1 MRREP
6 GGHSNRD
13 RHCFMNSWPLSS
25 TDDVGHV
32 PKTGISQGTKEN
44 RREKESR
51 FQLREG
57 IKREENNRRG
67 LKHKAERRV
76 KEQHPE
82 EGAPGSLLR
91 SAGMSS
97 LPMQHRTRKSNCSL
111 PGSKHAFSRV
121 DTRKPRRSLVY
132 TGAA

>member
-1 MRREP
+1 MAMRREP

-32 PKTGISQGTKEN
+32 PKTGISQGTKT

-57 IKREENNRRG
+57 LKWGQNHRCDFKDKR
-67 LKHKAERRV
+67 AQRV
-76 KEQHPE
+76 NEQHP
-82 EGAPGSLLR
+82 
-91 SAGMSS
+91 
-97 LPMQHRTRKSNCSL
+97 
-111 PGSKHAFSRV
+111 
-121 DTRKPRRSLVY
+121 
-132 TGAA
+132 